1 MSGCAGGR
9 VLSAFISSLR
19 TADLRRKILFTL
31 GIVILYRAGASL
43 PSPGINYA
51 NVDKCVTELSG
62 GENAQIYSLINLF
75 SGGALLKLT
84 VFAVGVMPY
93 ITASIIVQLLTVV
106 IPRFEQLRK
115 EGQSGQTKMTQYTRY
130 LAIALAVLQAT
141 SIVALAANG
150 GLLQGCSVGHE
161 IIEGS
166 IFTLVVIVLVM
177 TAGAALVMWMGEL
190 VTERGIGNGMSL
202 IIFASISARIPSEGK
217 TILDTRGP
225 VIFSAVCVAAL
236 IIIIGVVFVEQG
248 QRRIPVQYAKRMV
261 GRRMY
266 GGTSTYLPL
275 KVNQAGVIPVIFASS
290 LIYIPHLITQL
301 VRSGSSNPGNS
312 WWDKF
317 VGTYLTDP
325 SSPIYISIYFAL
337 IVFFTY
343 FYVSITFNPDE
354 RADEMKKFGGFI
366 PGIRPGRPTADYLRY
381 VLNRITLPGS
391 IYLGVIAVLPNL
403 FLQIGNTGGVQ
414 NLPFGG
420 TSVLI
425 MIGVGLDTVKQIESQ
440 LMQRNYEGFLK

>member
-1 MSGCAGGR
+1 

-19 TADLRRKILFTL
+19 TVDLRRKILFTL
-31 GIVILYRAGASL
+31 GIVILYRVGAAI
-43 PSPGINYA
+43 PSPGVNYK
-51 NVDKCVTELSG
+51 NVQQCITEVSG
-62 GENAQIYSLINLF
+62 GDSAQIYSLINLF
-75 SGGALLKLT
+75 SGGALLQLT
-84 VFAVGVMPY
+84 VFAVGIMPY

-115 EGQSGQTKMTQYTRY
+115 EGQSGQVKMTQYTRY
-130 LAIALAVLQAT
+130 LTIALAILQAT

-150 GLLQGCSVGHE
+150 GLLQGCTLD
-161 IIEGS
+161 IIEGTS
-166 IFTLVVIVLVM
+166 DGIDVFTLVVIVLVM

-202 IIFASISARIPSEGK
+202 MIFAGIAARIPFEGK
-217 TILDTRGP
+217 TILDSRGGL
-225 VIFSAVCVAAL
+225 VFTMVCVATLA
-236 IIIIGVVFVEQG
+236 IIIGVVFVEQG

-301 VRSGSSNPGNS
+301 VTSSNPDASNS
-312 WWDKF
+312 WWSRMIAQ
-317 VGTYLTDP
+317 YLTNPADP
-325 SSPIYISIYFAL
+325 VYVAVYFGL
-337 IVFFTY
+337 IIFFTY
-343 FYVSITFNPDE
+343 FYVSITFNPEE

-366 PGIRPGRPTADYLRY
+366 PGIRPGKPTADYLRY

-403 FLQIGNTGGVQ
+403 FLQIGNTGSIQ

-420 TSVLI
+420 TAVLI

>member
-1 MSGCAGGR
+1 M
-9 VLSAFISSLR
+9 LSAFISSMR

-31 GIVILYRAGASL
+31 GIVILYRVGTSI
-43 PSPGINYA
+43 PSPGVNYP
-51 NVDKCVTELSG
+51 NVQKCIEQVSG
-62 GENAQIYSLINLF
+62 GDSAQVYSLINLF
-75 SGGALLKLT
+75 SGGALLQLA

-115 EGQSGQTKMTQYTRY
+115 EGQSGQAKMTQYTRY
-130 LAIALAVLQAT
+130 LAIALAMLQAT

-150 GLLQGCSVGHE
+150 GLLQGCTLD
-161 IIEGS
+161 IIDDQS

-202 IIFASISARIPSEGK
+202 LIFAGIAARIPSEGM
-217 TILDTRGP
+217 TILDSRGGL
-225 VIFSAVCVAAL
+225 VFTLVCVAAL
-236 IIIIGVVFVEQG
+236 IILTGVVFVEQG

-290 LIYIPHLITQL
+290 LIYIPQLITQL
-301 VRSGSSNPGNS
+301 IQSGSSNPGTG

-317 VGTYLTDP
+317 VANSLSDPTDP
-325 SSPIYISIYFAL
+325 VYIAVYFGL
-337 IVFFTY
+337 IIFFTY

-403 FLQIGNTGGVQ
+403 FLNMGGSGTLQ

-420 TSVLI
+420 VAVLI

>member
-1 MSGCAGGR
+1 

-19 TADLRRKILFTL
+19 TVDLRRKILFTI
-31 GIVILYRAGASL
+31 GVVILYRIGASI
-43 PSPGINYA
+43 PSPGVNYP
-51 NVDKCVTELSG
+51 NVQQCIADVSG
-62 GENAQIYSLINLF
+62 GASGQVYSLINLF
-75 SGGALLKLT
+75 SGGALLKLS
-84 VFAVGVMPY
+84 VFAVGIMPY

-130 LAIALAVLQAT
+130 LAIALALLQST
-141 SIVALAANG
+141 SIIALAANG
-150 GLLQGCSVGHE
+150 GLLQGCTLD
-161 IIEGS
+161 IIQGQSEGLN
-166 IFTLVVIVLVM
+166 IFTLVVMVLVM

-190 VTERGIGNGMSL
+190 VTERGVGNGMSL
-202 IIFASISARIPSEGK
+202 MIFSSIASAIPGEGK
-217 TILDTRGP
+217 SILDSRGGL
-225 VIFSAVCVAAL
+225 VFAAVCAATL
-236 IIIIGVVFVEQG
+236 AIVVGVVFVEQG

-301 VRSGSSNPGNS
+301 ITSGDPNATNGWFSR
-312 WWDKF
+312 F
-317 VGTYLTDP
+317 IAEYLTNPADP
-325 SSPIYISIYFAL
+325 AYIGVYFAL

-343 FYVSITFNPDE
+343 FYVSITFNPEE

-366 PGIRPGRPTADYLRY
+366 PGIRPGRPTAEYLQY

-403 FLQIGNTGGVQ
+403 FLQIGNTGSVQ

-420 TSVLI
+420 TAVLI
-425 MIGVGLDTVKQIESQ
+425 MVGVGLDTVKQIESQ